1 MSVMPTC
8 NPTRAPPG
16 STPAA
21 SAARASTRAV
31 RGRSRIDCSLSR
43 GEVSVLRGICE
54 GFGPAKGRSH
64 EPALGA
70 GATQACT
77 ALLAS
82 IDAHSADSPYSDIL
96 FQAAF
101 YLWEIARRE
110 GNVIQEKVY
119 FGRLRHLRSAL
130 ERHFDE
136 VTQFD
141 AYIERGGRGEERAV
155 RS

>member
-1 MSVMPTC
+1 VMLNRTEKGLKDI
-8 NPTRAPPG
+8 REALALSKKDG
-16 STPAA
+16 L
-21 SAARASTRAV
+21 R
-31 RGRSRIDCSLSR
+31 RGTAYCLRILGQVYYKEAKLSR
-43 GEVSVLRGICE
+43 ARGYFEEAEI
-54 GFGPAKGRSH
+54 A
-64 EPALGA
+64 
-70 GATQACT
+70 
-77 ALLAS
+77 
-82 IDAHSADSPYSDIL
+82 AHSADSPYSDIL